1 MKKLL
6 SIIGMTFNRILVG
19 TELVLL
25 LIGGEDDANF
35 FEKVVE

>member
-6 SIIGMTFNRILVG
+6 SITGMTFNGILVG

-25 LIGGEDDANF
+25 LIGGEDNAKF
-35 FEKVVE
+35 LKK

>member
-6 SIIGMTFNRILVG
+6 SIIGMTFNGILVG

-25 LIGGEDDANF
+25 LIGGEDDADVL
-35 FEKVVE
+35 KR

>member
-6 SIIGMTFNRILVG
+6 SIIGMTFNGILVG

-25 LIGGEDDANF
+25 LIGGEDDADVP
-35 FEKVVE
+35 KR